1 MAGETNNEAYVS
13 TGKPKVGGA
22 VFVGATSLT
31 PPTDAVTALP
41 AGFAGMGYISE
52 DGVTQSQEVN
62 SEEVKAWGG
71 DTVLNI
77 QTDKADTFQFTLI
90 EVLNVDVLKV
100 VFGDDNVT
108 GTLATGITITANSDE
123 PVDGEWVF
131 DMTMRDGAAKRVVIP
146 CGKITAIGD
155 VTYSDSA
162 AVGYQVTV
170 SAQPDSAGN
179 THYEY
184 VLKA

>member
-1 MAGETNNEAYVS
+1 MPTVSNVSAGKA
-13 TGKPKVGGA
+13 KVGGA
-22 VFVGATSLT
+22 VYHAALGTTLPTSTSATLT
-31 PPTDAVTALP
+31 DFAELGYVSDAGL
-41 AGFAGMGYISE
+41 
-52 DGVTQSQEVN
+52 VN
-62 SEEVKAWGG
+62 SGAISNTAIKAWGG

-100 VFGDDNVT
+100 IFGDSNVT
-108 GTLATGITITANSDE
+108 GTLATGITINVNSDE
-123 PVDGEWVF
+123 QEDGEWVF
-131 DMTMRDGAAKRVVIP
+131 DIAMRDGAAKRVVIP

>member
-1 MAGETNNEAYVS
+1 MPTVSNVSAGKA
-13 TGKPKVGGA
+13 KVGGA
-22 VFVGATSLT
+22 VYHAALGTTLPTSTSAALT
-31 PPTDAVTALP
+31 D
-41 AGFAGMGYISE
+41 FAELGYIS
-52 DGVTQSQEVN
+52 DAGLVN
-62 SEEVKAWGG
+62 SGAISNTAIKAWGG

-100 VFGDDNVT
+100 IFGDSNVT
-108 GTLATGITITANSDE
+108 GTIATGITINVNSDE
-123 PVDGEWVF
+123 QEDGEWVF
-131 DMTMRDGAAKRVVIP
+131 DIAMRDGAAKRVVIP

-184 VLKA
+184 ILKA

>member
-1 MAGETNNEAYVS
+1 MPTVSNVSAGKA
-13 TGKPKVGGA
+13 KVGGA
-22 VFVGATSLT
+22 VYHAALGTTLPTSTSAALT
-31 PPTDAVTALP
+31 DFAELGYVSDAGL
-41 AGFAGMGYISE
+41 
-52 DGVTQSQEVN
+52 VN
-62 SEEVKAWGG
+62 SGAISNTAIKAWGG

-100 VFGDDNVT
+100 IFGDSNVT
-108 GTLATGITITANSDE
+108 GTLATGITINVNSDE
-123 PVDGEWVF
+123 QEDGEWIF
-131 DMTMRDGAAKRVVIP
+131 DIAMRDGAAKRVVIP

-184 VLKA
+184 MKKA

>member
-1 MAGETNNEAYVS
+1 MPTVSNVSAGKA
-13 TGKPKVGGA
+13 KVGGA
-22 VFVGATSLT
+22 VYHAALGTTLPTSTSAALT
-31 PPTDAVTALP
+31 DFAELGYVSDAGL
-41 AGFAGMGYISE
+41 
-52 DGVTQSQEVN
+52 VN
-62 SEEVKAWGG
+62 SGAISNTAIKAWGG

-100 VFGDDNVT
+100 IFGDSNVT
-108 GTLATGITITANSDE
+108 GTLATGITINVNSDE
-123 PVDGEWVF
+123 QEDGEWIF
-131 DMTMRDGAAKRVVIP
+131 DIAMRDGAAKRVVIP

>member
-1 MAGETNNEAYVS
+1 MPTVSNVSAGKA
-13 TGKPKVGGA
+13 KVGGA
-22 VFVGATSLT
+22 VYHAALGTTLPTSTAAALT
-31 PPTDAVTALP
+31 DFDELGYVSDAGL
-41 AGFAGMGYISE
+41 
-52 DGVTQSQEVN
+52 VN
-62 SEEVKAWGG
+62 SGAISNTAIKAWGG

>member
-1 MAGETNNEAYVS
+1 MPTVSNVSAGKA
-13 TGKPKVGGA
+13 KVGGA
-22 VFVGATSLT
+22 VYHAALGTTLPTSTSAALT
-31 PPTDAVTALP
+31 DFAELGYVSDAGL
-41 AGFAGMGYISE
+41 
-52 DGVTQSQEVN
+52 VN
-62 SEEVKAWGG
+62 SGAISNTAIKAWGG

-100 VFGDDNVT
+100 IFGDSNVT
-108 GTLATGITITANSDE
+108 GTLATGITINVNSDE
-123 PVDGEWVF
+123 QEDGEWVF
-131 DMTMRDGAAKRVVIP
+131 DIAMRDGAAKRVVIP

-162 AVGYQVTV
+162 VVGYQVTV

>member
-1 MAGETNNEAYVS
+1 MPTVSNVSAGKA
-13 TGKPKVGGA
+13 KVGGA
-22 VFVGATSLT
+22 VYHAALGTTLPTSTSAALT
-31 PPTDAVTALP
+31 D
-41 AGFAGMGYISE
+41 FAELGYIS
-52 DGVTQSQEVN
+52 DAGLVN
-62 SEEVKAWGG
+62 SGAISNTAIKAWGG

-77 QTDKADTFQFTLI
+77 QTDKADTFRFTLI

-100 VFGDDNVT
+100 IFGDSNVT
-108 GTLATGITITANSDE
+108 GTIATGITINVNSDE
-123 PVDGEWVF
+123 QEDGEWVF
-131 DMTMRDGAAKRVVIP
+131 DIAMRDGAAKRVVIP

-184 VLKA
+184 ILKA

>member
-1 MAGETNNEAYVS
+1 MPTVSNVSAGKA
-13 TGKPKVGGA
+13 KVGGA
-22 VFVGATSLT
+22 VYHAALGTTLPTSTSAALT
-31 PPTDAVTALP
+31 DFAELGYVSDAGL
-41 AGFAGMGYISE
+41 
-52 DGVTQSQEVN
+52 VN
-62 SEEVKAWGG
+62 SGAISNTAIKAWGG

-108 GTLATGITITANSDE
+108 GTLATGITITANSNE

-146 CGKITAIGD
+146 CGKITAVGD